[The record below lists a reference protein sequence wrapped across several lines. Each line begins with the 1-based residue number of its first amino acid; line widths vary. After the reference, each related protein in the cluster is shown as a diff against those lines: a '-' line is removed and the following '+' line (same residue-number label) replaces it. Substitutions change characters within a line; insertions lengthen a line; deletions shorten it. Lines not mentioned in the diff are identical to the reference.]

1 MTILHIITRLILG
14 GAQQNT
20 ILTCQ
25 AQVQAGHRVV
35 LLYGP
40 IYGPEGSLLEMAKTS
55 GATLMEVPAM
65 RRALLPGHDWFCYR
79 ALRKIIRDLRPDVV
93 HTHSSKAGIVGR
105 AAAWAEHVPA
115 VIHTVHGLPFH
126 ERNPAFLNRL
136 YVLSERWAARRCH
149 HLIGVTQAMI
159 DAFAEHRIS
168 QRSMSTMI
176 PSGMDVSSFEV
187 SPETRRKTRREL
199 GIADD
204 APVLGIAAR
213 LDEFKGQAD
222 LVEILPKLLENK
234 PKLKLLLVGDGWY
247 RPRIEK
253 LIDEKN
259 VRSSVIMTGLVPP
272 NRIPSLI
279 SAMDVHALP
288 SYQEGQPRTMVQAL
302 LAGVAIVG
310 YDAGGI
316 GEICMDQETGLLVP
330 VGDKQALAQAIERLL
345 DDPALRQRLVARG
358 KPYAQK
364 RFDHRQ
370 MVQQINQVY
379 DRVLASSK
387 R

>member
-25 AQVQAGHRVV
+25 AQVQAGHRVI

-40 IYGPEGSLLEMAKTS
+40 IYGPEGSLYETAKAS
-55 GATLMEVPAM
+55 GAELVEVPAM

-79 ALRKIIRDLRPDVV
+79 ALGKIIGDIRPDVV

-105 AAAWAEHVPA
+105 AAAWNRKVPA
-115 VIHTVHGLPFH
+115 VVHTIHGLPFH
-126 ERNPAFLNRL
+126 ERNPAIMNQL

-149 HLIGVTQAMI
+149 RIIGVTQAMI
-159 DAFAEHRIS
+159 DAFARHRIGLPPQFS
-168 QRSMSTMI
+168 MI

-187 SPETRRKTRREL
+187 SPQVRAATRAEL
-199 GIADD
+199 GIAPD
-204 APVLGIAAR
+204 APVVGIAAR

-222 LVEILPKLLENK
+222 LVEILPKLLETRPN
-234 PKLKLLLVGDGWY
+234 LKLLMVGDGWY
-247 RPRIEK
+247 RPAIEK
-253 LIDEKN
+253 RIDEKKN
-259 VRSSVIMTGLVPP
+259 RSSVIMTGLVSPD
-272 NRIPSLI
+272 RIPSLM
-279 SAMDVHALP
+279 SVMDVHALP

-316 GEICMDQETGLLVP
+316 GEICLHEKTGLLVP
-330 VGDKQALAQAIERLL
+330 VGNRDQLAQAIGRLL
-345 DDPALRQRLVARG
+345 DDPPLRQRLIAQGR
-358 KPYAQK
+358 PYARE
-364 RFDHRQ
+364 RFDHQQ
-370 MVQQINQVY
+370 MVRRIEQVY
-379 DRVLASSK
+379 HSIR
-387 R
+387 